1 MMIAA
6 IKENGNVVFPMAKV
20 SFYILSQ
27 ECSRQKVTNH
37 ASACS
42 KIMSS
47 LDNLK
52 FLYRILIIRCM
63 LIVSVLFHRSEEEN
77 LRKEESLKASITLST
92 QQQLHLKFPKGQHT
106 RLHIN
111 EKNYEI
117 LHIIINVFVLSSIIV
132 IWKNMQNHL

>member
-6 IKENGNVVFPMAKV
+6 IKENGNVVFQMAKV

-63 LIVSVLFHRSEEEN
+63 LIVSLLFHRSEEEEN
-77 LRKEESLKASITLST
+77 LRKEELLKASITLST
-92 QQQLHLKFPKGQHT
+92 QLQLHLKFQKGQHT

-111 EKNYEI
+111 EK
-117 LHIIINVFVLSSIIV
+117 
-132 IWKNMQNHL
+132 KNMRFFI

>member
-1 MMIAA
+1 M
-6 IKENGNVVFPMAKV
+6 VFPMAKV

-77 LRKEESLKASITLST
+77 LRKEELLKASITLST
-92 QQQLHLKFPKGQHT
+92 QLQLHLKFPKGQHT